1 MVSTINYVLPVDMDV
16 VVTVAAGLL
25 VVKAQGMKELMLD
38 GAVVQAALTGQ
49 RHSLGI
55 TLTANIGVTS
65 GKKSRGESRCTN
77 PMPEIRPN
85 LII

>member
-1 MVSTINYVLPVDMDV
+1 MDV

-25 VVKAQGMKELMLD
+25 MVKAQGVKELMLD

-49 RHSLGI
+49 RHSLSI
-55 TLTANIGVTS
+55 TPTANIRVAP
-65 GKKSRGESRCTN
+65 GKKKRGGSRCTN
-77 PMPEIRPN
+77 PMPEIGHS

>member
-1 MVSTINYVLPVDMDV
+1 M

-25 VVKAQGMKELMLD
+25 VVKTQGVEELMLD

-49 RHSLGI
+49 GHSLGI
-55 TLTANIGVTS
+55 TPTANIRVAP
-65 GKKSRGESRCTN
+65 GKKSRGGSRCPN
-77 PMPEIRPN
+77 PMPEIGPS